1 MKLFVLVS
9 LLAFGAMAKGDGVA
23 NSIEALISSMKQSF
37 SGLSAKRDLW
47 YENYSTMTQL
57 TQSDTLQLEELLLV
71 SKMAI
76 PMIWSMYVNQVQGQK
91 AYLHR
96 LVHEELA
103 LSLPYDTEFPA
114 PLFSY
119 FHVEAKLSMGE
130 LQDFQV
136 EILRDDVVI
145 YSLGVDFDEKR
156 AVLGEALERNRILLE
171 GDDFPP
177 FQVSQP
183 FTINV
188 QIADDCAFTSLW
200 LTEMDANIPMP
211 LPTKHHWCTQDY
223 HLASTFS
230 IRLSQEDQ
238 GTPDSAED
246 AQNDFEDEAHQAIQL
261 LDFTVYDGVIIQ

>member
-1 MKLFVLVS
+1 MKFFVLVS
-9 LLAFGAMAKGDGVA
+9 LLAFGAVAKGDGVA
-23 NSIEALISSMKQSF
+23 SSIESLISSMKESF

-47 YENYSTMTQL
+47 YENYSTITKL

-91 AYLHR
+91 AYLTR
-96 LVHEELA
+96 LVNQELA
-103 LSLPYDTEFPA
+103 QSLPYNAGFLAPPFP
-114 PLFSY
+114 Y
-119 FHVEAKLSMGE
+119 FHVEATLSMGE

-136 EILRDDVVI
+136 EVLRDSDVI
-145 YSLGVDFDEKR
+145 YSLAVDFDEKR
-156 AVLGEALERNRILLE
+156 VVLGEARERNRILLE

-177 FQVSQP
+177 FQASHP

-200 LTEMDANIPMP
+200 MTKMDASIPVP

-223 HLASTFS
+223 QQASTFT
-230 IRLSQEDQ
+230 IRLGQDDQ

-246 AQNDFEDEAHQAIQL
+246 DQNDFGGEHQAIQL
-261 LDFTVYDGVIIQ
+261 LALTVYDGVLVQ